1 MLALSRDGKPI
12 TWVHMYESLVGQPGS
27 GEAGSEAL
35 MRRSMMCQASSYIP
49 AADSSTHFSL
59 GNIFHSSG
67 PNGGGVMRGDSVA
80 GMWPTLEVVRDIYSN
95 ASVGVVLTWIALWDA
110 AVAFRASAYRRAAF
124 QIAA

>member
-1 MLALSRDGKPI
+1 MGKDVEQQEMTLPHSTEAEEAVLA
-12 TWVHMYESLVGQPGS
+12 
-27 GEAGSEAL
+27 
-35 MRRSMMCQASSYIP
+35 
-49 AADSSTHFSL
+49 
-59 GNIFHSSG
+59 
-67 PNGGGVMRGDSVA
+67 GVMRGDSVA